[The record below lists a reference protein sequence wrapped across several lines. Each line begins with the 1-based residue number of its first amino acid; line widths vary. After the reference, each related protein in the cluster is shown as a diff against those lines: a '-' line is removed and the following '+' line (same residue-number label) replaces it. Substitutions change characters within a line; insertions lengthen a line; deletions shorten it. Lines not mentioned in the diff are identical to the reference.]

1 MELNRISQTNA
12 RRISKSMKVTY
23 YLGYSGGVECDYTS
37 EFTSWMER
45 ELSKRI
51 KPSKAFRQAYPTM
64 KRWEFWMDV
73 SPNTLRPEIDGP
85 FLVKK
90 DKMIQFFIS
99 LHHDGRRPRKPIG
112 YAKQI
117 KSFLQQV
124 VVVLEKV
131 GIDTSQ
137 LLKDVPGMLD
147 QFISTPEMI
156 DTTNCGDPRITDVA
170 ESQEKTGHSLR
181 RRKKRKIPQWRIPKG
196 LEKMLESEGEW
207 ESTRWDPMLLTVS
220 ERDSSSNENHFADWQ
235 IEINMGDE
243 RLGPL
248 KDSLADS
255 GHNPGGY
262 GLTEL
267 IEEKFAKCYPKLA
280 GELDSDPEMSTC
292 VLSVKSEEA
301 CKKLVE
307 LVWSLIYPKP
317 D

>member
-1 MELNRISQTNA
+1 
-12 RRISKSMKVTY
+12 MKVTF
-23 YLGYSGGVECDYTS
+23 YLSDTEGLELDYTS
-37 EFTSWMER
+37 EFTTWVVR

-64 KRWEFWMDV
+64 KQWEFWMCLT
-73 SPNTLRPEIDGP
+73 SRKKPKIEGP
-85 FLVKK
+85 YFIKK
-90 DKMIQFFIS
+90 EKAIQYNIS
-99 LHHDGRRPRKPIG
+99 IHHDGRHPRKPIG

-117 KSFLQQV
+117 KSFLEQV
-124 VVVLEKV
+124 VVGLEKV

-137 LLKDVPGMLD
+137 LLKDAPGLLD

-156 DTTNCGDPRITDVA
+156 DTTNSHDDIGYPQITDA
-170 ESQEKTGHSLR
+170 TEAQEKTSYPLR

-220 ERDSSSNENHFADWQ
+220 ERDSSSNKNHFADWQ

-243 RLGPL
+243 SLGPL

-262 GLTEL
+262 GLTEM
-267 IEEKFAKCYPKLA
+267 IEKEFVKRYPQYA
-280 GELDSDPEMSTC
+280 GEFDSDSEMSTC
-292 VLSVKSEEA
+292 VLSVKSEKA

-307 LVWSLIYPKP
+307 LIWSIIYPKP